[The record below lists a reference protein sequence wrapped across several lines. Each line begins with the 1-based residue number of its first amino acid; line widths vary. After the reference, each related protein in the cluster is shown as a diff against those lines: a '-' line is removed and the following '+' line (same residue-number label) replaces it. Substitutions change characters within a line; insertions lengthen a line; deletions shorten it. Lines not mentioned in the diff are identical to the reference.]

1 MTLLAAGDVDRAL
14 VEFRNVF
21 KYNGFHKEARL
32 AYANAQFDRSEVGEA
47 YSQYLRLIEQYPDT
61 VEVRQRLAEI
71 AISRADWAEA
81 ERHGQAALQ
90 LGPNLPG
97 VKAIGAA
104 LAYRQALLNKETD
117 AAAKAVVEARQVLT
131 ELPSSMVARRIVIND
146 MLAKSDVPA
155 ALAEI
160 EHALQIEPMSLDL
173 HILKLQLL
181 VQSGDRA
188 ATGTLLKLMVERFP
202 DNQEARGTLISWYL
216 SEKDFDGAE
225 AFLRKLA
232 GDDTGASEGHVA
244 VVQLLQTAKGT
255 DAAVAELLRLIA
267 ANTGTPNGDL
277 YGALLAAMNFADG
290 KQSDAIAAI
299 EAILAKA
306 TPSDGTRRIKT
317 TLAQMLLATNNH
329 VGARARLEE
338 VLAEDPTN
346 TEALKMRAGFLIR
359 EDKPG
364 QAITDLRT
372 ALSQNPRDP
381 ATLTLLAEAHE
392 RDGSPDLA
400 SEQLALAV
408 EVSGKRADESLRYA
422 RYLLQ
427 RGLTSVAEALLVDA
441 RTVSP
446 TNVDILNLLAELSL
460 RRQAWPQAQEIADS
474 LRNID
479 QPAAQSL
486 ALSLQAAILQG
497 QNRTEDTELCS
508 STQ

>member
-1 MTLLAAGDVDRAL
+1 
-14 VEFRNVF
+14 
-21 KYNGFHKEARL
+21 
-32 AYANAQFDRSEVGEA
+32 
-47 YSQYLRLIEQYPDT
+47 
-61 VEVRQRLAEI
+61 
-71 AISRADWAEA
+71 
-81 ERHGQAALQ
+81 
-90 LGPNLPG
+90 
-97 VKAIGAA
+97 
-104 LAYRQALLNKETD
+104 
-117 AAAKAVVEARQVLT
+117 
-131 ELPSSMVARRIVIND
+131 
-146 MLAKSDVPA
+146 
-155 ALAEI
+155 
-160 EHALQIEPMSLDL
+160 MS
-173 HILKLQLL
+173 LKLQLL

-188 ATGTLLKLMVERFP
+188 ATGTLLKEMVERFP
-202 DNQEARGTLISWYL
+202 DNQEARATLIRWYL
-216 SEKDFDGAE
+216 TEKDFDGAE
-225 AFLRKLA
+225 SFLRKLA
-232 GDDTGASEGHVA
+232 GDDTAAPEGHVA

-255 DAAVAELLRLIA
+255 DAAVAELQRLIT

-277 YGALLAAMNFADG
+277 YGALLATMNFEDG
-290 KQSDAIAAI
+290 KQNDAIAAI

-317 TLAQMLLATNNH
+317 TLAQMLLATNNQ
-329 VGARARLEE
+329 VGARARVEE

-400 SEQLALAV
+400 GEQLALAV

-422 RYLLQ
+422 RFLLQ
-427 RGLTSVAEALLVDA
+427 QGLTSVAEALLIDA

-446 TNVDILNLLAELSL
+446 ANVDILNLLAELFL

-479 QPAAQSL
+479 QPAAQSS

-497 QNRTEDTELCS
+497 QNRTEDSLALLKNQISQGSDTRIIAQIMQTQVRSGKIDEARKTLDAELAKKPDDGGLLMLSAGLYAVMGQPAEAEAIFRKVIADNPQAENPVRALYLQLMSSGRTEDAKVVLNAALERMPKS
-508 STQ
+508 VPLRLLRASELEHAGRY